1 MNTLEG
7 FFGRLARLRRDV
19 YDSIE
24 DFKTSTLDLTELHNE
39 KEAKPFNWTASPE
52 RNTPAHQK
60 NVE

>member
-24 DFKTSTLDLTELHNE
+24 DLKTSTLDLTELHNE
-39 KEAKPFNWTASPE
+39 NEAKPFKWTASPE
-52 RNTPAHQK
+52 RNIPARQ
-60 NVE
+60 